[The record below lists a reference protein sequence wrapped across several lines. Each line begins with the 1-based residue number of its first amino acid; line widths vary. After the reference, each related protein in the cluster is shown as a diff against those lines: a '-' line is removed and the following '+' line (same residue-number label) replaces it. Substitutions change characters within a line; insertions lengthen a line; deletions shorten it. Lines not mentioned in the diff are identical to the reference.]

1 MKENIDNIIE
11 IKMSNHLSFKNNKD
25 NLMIIISS
33 TDLNIVFNRGMGFH
47 TTGIDEQT
55 KIGLR
60 KKNRDNAVVAKLIIK
75 DNIIVLDFN
84 NKHNL
89 VNSTCCYTAIKE
101 QYEHIKRK
109 LDNSFPYNPAYIRYV
124 NSKGEHKMII
134 DDSCTMFNFGITPK
148 RKYTK

>member
-11 IKMSNHLSFKNNKD
+11 IRMPNHLSFRNNKD
-25 NLMIIISS
+25 NLMIIIAD
-33 TDLNIVFNRGMGFH
+33 TNLNIVFNRGLGFH
-47 TTGIDEQT
+47 TTGIDEP
-55 KIGLR
+55 INYGLR
-60 KKNRDNAVVAKLIIK
+60 KKNIDDAVVAKLIIK

-109 LDNSFPYNPAYIRYV
+109 LDNSFLYNPAYIRYV
-124 NSKGEHKMII
+124 NSKGEPKMIT
-134 DDSCTMFNFGITPK
+134 DDNCTMFNFGITPK